1 MESEFDEIIYF
12 MEESQEVIESY
23 LNKERQN
30 RKSENEYVYL
40 FISKISNN
48 WYLSFYAKNLR
59 GVNEASC
66 KKKVNE
72 FAEIWKNKRI
82 FT

>member
-1 MESEFDEIIYF
+1 MESEFDEIIFF

-30 RKSENEYVYL
+30 RKKENEYIYM

-48 WYLSFYAKNLR
+48 W
-59 GVNEASC
+59 
-66 KKKVNE
+66 
-72 FAEIWKNKRI
+72 
-82 FT
+82 